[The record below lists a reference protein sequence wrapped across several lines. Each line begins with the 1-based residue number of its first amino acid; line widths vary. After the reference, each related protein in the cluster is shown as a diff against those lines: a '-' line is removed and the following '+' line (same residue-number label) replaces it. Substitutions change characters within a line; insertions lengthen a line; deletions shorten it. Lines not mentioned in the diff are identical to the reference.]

1 MGGKKLEVQ
10 IAEQEAVIAKLE
22 AEIKA
27 MESDPTYAR
36 RHAELTSAF
45 RMAENA
51 KQDAHEHFMRVK
63 GQVEQHHG
71 LYLGKSWNDMG
82 PSFLAAVAKFVGAND
97 QFAAMAASENATQHE
112 HRFLNVA
119 YTIAGRI
126 VSSDTGVQAAKRKLN
141 EAAELANKYRKE
153 IGDLEHEV
161 EHVKWKLRHE
171 KRELNELQEKLKAK
185 QVKQEVKTKVVALD
199 PNREERDREI
209 RRKLKALAEG
219 ELEFH
224 YNGVTVNK
232 KDEAS

>member
-1 MGGKKLEVQ
+1 MGGKKLETQ
-10 IAEQEAVIAKLE
+10 IAEQEAAIAKLE

-27 MESDPTYAR
+27 MESEPTYAR
-36 RHAELTSAF
+36 RHTELTSAF

-51 KQDAHEHFMRVK
+51 KQDAHECFMHVK
-63 GQVEQHHG
+63 GQVEQHHN
-71 LYLGKSWNDMG
+71 LYQGKSWGDIG
-82 PSFLAAVAKFVGAND
+82 PSFLADVAKFVGAPD
-97 QFAAMAASENATQHE
+97 QLAAMGASENATQHE

-119 YTIAGRI
+119 HTIAERI
-126 VSSDTGVQAAKRKLN
+126 VSSDTSVQAAKRKLN
-141 EAAELANKYRKE
+141 ESAELANKYRKE
-153 IGDLEHEV
+153 IVDLEHEV
-161 EHVKWKLRHE
+161 EHIKWKLRHE
-171 KRELNELQEKLKAK
+171 KRELSELQEKLKSK
-185 QVKQEVKTKVVALD
+185 QMKQEVKAKVVALD